1 MLRDFDVE
9 TKSQCSTS
17 SAESRFSSAEQFP
30 ALEGSAPHVQDFV
43 SEMLAVGGCPRDRL
57 PWPHQEA
64 RVDYLPRGGY
74 HGLHAMPPSCPAH
87 RPRCPSAP
95 APCHLAPPSYALP
108 AGMSSVA
115 QSRAGVIRMVG
126 RRVKDEMLSPEEMDR
141 RRQRR
146 ERNKVAAARCRNRRR
161 ELTDRLQAETDKL
174 EDERSELQIKIAEL
188 RKEKE
193 RLQFVLDAHEHTCK
207 VSPERPPSQAKPHDA
222 GRGPGHINLRSG
234 SGDGSDDNDD
244 GGRERVAGIS
254 VADVHHHH
262 HHQLGI
268 GGDSFDGKSKVAGE
282 VAQCS
287 RAPPRALV
295 RPAPGLRTQAGGY
308 GTGSTSSSSLR
319 AHAGQKAARGRPRPV
334 PMIAISTGD
343 AAESEEPLNTPLV
356 STTPSLLAGVGTGP
370 PASMFTYPAAGA
382 GAPGGFP
389 ATRPYSA
396 GASADGGCASGEGA
410 TCATAH
416 RRSSSGGE
424 QSSSESL
431 SSPTLLAL

>member
-1 MLRDFDVE
+1 
-9 TKSQCSTS
+9 
-17 SAESRFSSAEQFP
+17 
-30 ALEGSAPHVQDFV
+30 
-43 SEMLAVGGCPRDRL
+43 MLAVGSCPRDRL

-64 RVDYLPRGGY
+64 RADYLARGGY
-74 HGLHAMPPSCPAH
+74 HGLHAMPPCPAH

-95 APCHLAPPSYALP
+95 APCHLAPPSYTLP

-222 GRGPGHINLRSG
+222 GRGPGHINLKSDD
-234 SGDGSDDNDD
+234 SGDGSDGDC
-244 GGRERVAGIS
+244 GGGRVAGIS

-262 HHQLGI
+262 HHHLGI
-268 GGDSFDGKSKVAGE
+268 GGDSLDGKSKAAGE

-287 RAPPRALV
+287 RASPRGLV
-295 RPAPGLRTQAGGY
+295 RPTPGLRTQPGGY
-308 GTGSTSSSSLR
+308 GTGSSLR
-319 AHAGQKAARGRPRPV
+319 AQTHAGAKAARGRPRPV
-334 PMIAISTGD
+334 PMIAISARD

-356 STTPSLLAGVGTGP
+356 STTPSLLAGAGNGP
-370 PASMFTYPAAGA
+370 PASVFTYPAAGTA
-382 GAPGGFP
+382 APVGFP
-389 ATRPYSA
+389 GPRPCSA
-396 GASADGGCASGEGA
+396 GASADGGCAAGEGA

>member
-87 RPRCPSAP
+87 RPRCPSGP

-207 VSPERPPSQAKPHDA
+207 VSPERPPS
-222 GRGPGHINLRSG
+222 
-234 SGDGSDDNDD
+234 
-244 GGRERVAGIS
+244 
-254 VADVHHHH
+254 
-262 HHQLGI
+262 
-268 GGDSFDGKSKVAGE
+268 
-282 VAQCS
+282 
-287 RAPPRALV
+287 
-295 RPAPGLRTQAGGY
+295 
-308 GTGSTSSSSLR
+308 SSLR
-319 AHAGQKAARGRPRPV
+319 AHAGQKASRGRPRPV

-370 PASMFTYPAAGA
+370 PASVFTYPAAGA